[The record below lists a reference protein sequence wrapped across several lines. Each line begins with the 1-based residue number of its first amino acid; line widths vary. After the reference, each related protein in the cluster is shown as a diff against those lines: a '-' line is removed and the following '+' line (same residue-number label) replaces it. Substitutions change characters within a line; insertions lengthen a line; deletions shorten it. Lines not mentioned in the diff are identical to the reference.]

1 MLTLAWQ
8 GRHNPPVLIPLTS
21 RAWFALLAIDIVAF
35 ALLITGIAT
44 GVSLVTA
51 AGAALVVATSV
62 AAVLLRARA
71 RR

>member
-1 MLTLAWQ
+1 VT
-8 GRHNPPVLIPLTS
+8 IPLPA
-21 RAWFALLAIDIVAF
+21 RAWLALLAIDTVAF

-62 AAVLLRARA
+62 AAVLLRTRA
-71 RR
+71 GRPS

>member
-1 MLTLAWQ
+1 
-8 GRHNPPVLIPLTS
+8 VLIPLTS
-21 RAWFALLAIDIVAF
+21 RAWLALLAIDIVAF
-35 ALLITGIAT
+35 ALLIVGIAT

-62 AAVLLRARA
+62 AAVLLRTTA